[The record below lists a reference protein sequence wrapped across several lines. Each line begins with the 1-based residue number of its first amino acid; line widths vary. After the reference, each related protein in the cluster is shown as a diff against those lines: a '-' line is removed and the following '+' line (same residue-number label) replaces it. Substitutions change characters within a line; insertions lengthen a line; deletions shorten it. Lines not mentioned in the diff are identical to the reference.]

1 VAGRLTARYVAGRL
15 AQLAFVV
22 LGVTVATF
30 GLLHLVP
37 GNPARTLLGVHATAG
52 EVAYLSREWGLTR
65 PLPVQYAG
73 YVGRLLHG
81 NLGTSVYYQAP
92 VAGLIGHALPVTLA
106 MLAVGAVFGTA
117 FSVPLA
123 LLAATRPGRPA
134 DHLVRAVPMAGLGM
148 PPFWIGFILL
158 LVFALTLR
166 VLPAGGYGS
175 TPAAHLESL
184 ILPGLTVAAVTT
196 PVLVRSLRLALLEVL
211 GGDFVT
217 AATARGLT
225 RARVLLR
232 HALRNT
238 MVPAVSVLAV
248 NLGYLLGGT
257 VVIENVF
264 GLPGIGRLLL
274 TGILNRDFD
283 IVQSVTLVYALLVVL
298 INLGADLA
306 YAALDPRVVLGR

>member
-1 VAGRLTARYVAGRL
+1 MSARYVGWRL
-15 AQLAFVV
+15 GQVVFVV
-22 LGVTVATF
+22 FGVTVATF

-37 GNPARTLLGVHATAG
+37 GNPARTLLGVRATAG
-52 EVAYLSREWGLTR
+52 EVAYLSREWGLTK
-65 PLPVQYAG
+65 PLPVQYAD
-73 YVGRLLHG
+73 YVGRLLRG
-81 NLGTSVYYQAP
+81 NLGTSIYYQAP
-92 VAGLIGHALPVTLA
+92 VAGLIGHALPVTLS
-106 MLAVGAVFGTA
+106 MLAIGAVFGIA
-117 FSVPLA
+117 LSVPLA

-134 DHLVRAVPMAGLGM
+134 DHVIRAVPMAGLGM
-148 PPFWIGFILL
+148 PPFWIAFILL
-158 LVFALTLR
+158 LVFALTLHL
-166 VLPAGGYGS
+166 LPAGGYGG

-196 PVLVRSLRLALLEVL
+196 PILVRSLRLALVDVL
-211 GGDFVT
+211 GSDFVA
-217 AATARGLT
+217 AATARGLA
-225 RARVLLR
+225 RSRVLLR

-238 MVPAVSVLAV
+238 LVPAVSVLAV

-264 GLPGIGRLLL
+264 GLPGVGRLLL